1 MIIQTLLSDPFV
13 FLAWVVALLLGLTVH
28 EFSHAWVAYKLGDP
42 TAKYAGRLTLNP
54 LKHLDPFGTIL
65 LFLVGFGWGKPVP
78 FNPYNLKNQKYGPAL
93 VAIAGPLSNFVLAIT
108 FGLLLRFLVAQ
119 GASQGFILLLT
130 YIVFLNVILGVFNLV
145 PIPPLDG
152 SKLLAL
158 FISPSLNQTLERYG
172 LLLLVFFIF
181 FAFPIIWP
189 IILGVFNLIVGHPI
203 GFL

>member
-1 MIIQTLLSDPFV
+1 MIIQTLFSDPFI
-13 FLAWVVALLLGLTVH
+13 FMAWVIALLIGLTVH

-54 LKHLDPFGTIL
+54 LSHLDPFGTIL

-93 VAIAGPLSNFVLAIT
+93 VAIAGPLSNFILAII
-108 FGLLLRFLVAQ
+108 FGLLLRFLIAQ
-119 GASQGFILLLT
+119 EASQGFILLLT
-130 YIVFLNVILGVFNLV
+130 YIVFLNVILAVFNLV

-189 IILGVFNLIVGHPI
+189 IILGVFNLIVGYPI